1 MQALLGLTPSP
12 YNAIMSHTMRGM
24 RDRIAMSLEVVFFHE
39 EFDKDRHTDRV
50 PCPLL
55 LCVLKGVVLVY
66 TE

>member
-1 MQALLGLTPSP
+1 
-12 YNAIMSHTMRGM
+12 MSHTMRGM